1 MLPRAMVET
10 LGYTQY
16 EYTCRMVSL
25 EVHSSLAAVGEKRH
39 SSDTKLKSSSRVIFP
54 FLEQNQNSIFVTRM
68 SLTMCLGFLAVIL
81 RHLADAGVSVN
92 VASGFYHDHL
102 FVQDG
107 EEELVMELLKELS
120 QSVTESS
127 EEEEEEEGGVRKEK
141 KLKACEKSQDLD
153 SKKESSDSEKETEE
167 MSNNHDVVVVCSDS
181 DYDHDD

>member
-1 MLPRAMVET
+1 M
-10 LGYTQY
+10 
-16 EYTCRMVSL
+16 
-25 EVHSSLAAVGEKRH
+25 
-39 SSDTKLKSSSRVIFP
+39 
-54 FLEQNQNSIFVTRM
+54 
-68 SLTMCLGFLAVIL
+68 

-107 EEELVMELLKELS
+107 EEELVMELLRELS

-127 EEEEEEEGGVRKEK
+127 EEEEEEGCVRKEK

>member
-1 MLPRAMVET
+1 
-10 LGYTQY
+10 
-16 EYTCRMVSL
+16 
-25 EVHSSLAAVGEKRH
+25 
-39 SSDTKLKSSSRVIFP
+39 
-54 FLEQNQNSIFVTRM
+54 M
-68 SLTMCLGFLAVIL
+68 SLTFCLGFLAVIL

-127 EEEEEEEGGVRKEK
+127 EEEDEEEEEGGVRKEK
-141 KLKACEKSQDLD
+141 KLCEKSQDLD

>member
-1 MLPRAMVET
+1 
-10 LGYTQY
+10 
-16 EYTCRMVSL
+16 
-25 EVHSSLAAVGEKRH
+25 
-39 SSDTKLKSSSRVIFP
+39 
-54 FLEQNQNSIFVTRM
+54 M
-68 SLTMCLGFLAVIL
+68 SLPFCLGFLAVIL

-120 QSVTESS
+120 QSVTDSS
-127 EEEEEEEGGVRKEK
+127 EEEEEGGVRKEK

-153 SKKESSDSEKETEE
+153 SRKESSDSEKETEE

>member
-1 MLPRAMVET
+1 
-10 LGYTQY
+10 
-16 EYTCRMVSL
+16 
-25 EVHSSLAAVGEKRH
+25 
-39 SSDTKLKSSSRVIFP
+39 
-54 FLEQNQNSIFVTRM
+54 M
-68 SLTMCLGFLAVIL
+68 SLTFCLGFLAVIL

-127 EEEEEEEGGVRKEK
+127 EEEEEEEDVDERKEK

-153 SKKESSDSEKETEE
+153 SNKGSSAYEKETEK